1 MKRYLCLIGAMLAAA
16 ATPALASEARPSAPT
31 APVAAQR
38 TADHQV
44 MSEQV
49 RQGLS
54 QLRETLEARKREAKQ
69 RSAAAQNEAGGLCSD
84 CPQEGRR
91 GPSPFRQRRAQ
102 GRLPRVH
109 RPRDLSL
116 MGCGAVR
123 VTSHRTAPLSRPH
136 SLHFYI

>member
-16 ATPALASEARPSAPT
+16 ATPALASEARPSGPT
-31 APVAAQR
+31 AHVAAQR

-69 RSAAAQNEAGGLCSD
+69 RAAAAQNEASGLCSD
-84 CPQEGRR
+84 CPEKSAEAHHHSVSEEREADC
-91 GPSPFRQRRAQ
+91 PECTDRAIY
-102 GRLPRVH
+102 
-109 RPRDLSL
+109 
-116 MGCGAVR
+116 A
-123 VTSHRTAPLSRPH
+123 
-136 SLHFYI
+136 

>member
-31 APVAAQR
+31 AHVAAQR
-38 TADHQV
+38 TTDHQV

-69 RSAAAQNEAGGLCSD
+69 RAAAAQNEASGLCSD
-84 CPQEGRR
+84 CPEKSAEAHHHSVSEEREADC
-91 GPSPFRQRRAQ
+91 PECTDRAIY
-102 GRLPRVH
+102 
-109 RPRDLSL
+109 
-116 MGCGAVR
+116 A
-123 VTSHRTAPLSRPH
+123 
-136 SLHFYI
+136 